1 MGTTL
6 ANTAEEAL
14 VSEAERSPATHH
26 AGREARRCA
35 LGELSLSGFS
45 YSWRHRQSGAALLH
59 GLFSLTLVHRGIS
72 RGAATLPSLFPT
84 SLEMGSKCTEASRAP
99 STDKG
104 CGQRLRFLGPDNEV
118 EGQLDRCPHGSAL
131 QQSWE
136 SPQHPLLP
144 STGVAPSHR
153 KLFLFVRP
161 CFALKEPATYRFP
174 K

>member
-45 YSWRHRQSGAALLH
+45 YTWRHRQSGAALLH

-84 SLEMGSKCTEASRAP
+84 SLGMGSKYTEASRAP

-104 CGQRLRFLGPDNEV
+104 CGQKPRFLGPDNEV
-118 EGQLDRCPHGSAL
+118 EGQLDRCPHGIR
-131 QQSWE
+131 
-136 SPQHPLLP
+136 
-144 STGVAPSHR
+144 APTE
-153 KLFLFVRP
+153 LG
-161 CFALKEPATYRFP
+161 EPAAPPPALHWGCSKSQEAFP
-174 K
+174 VCKALFCFEGASYI